1 MSKVLADPNHPAYGK
16 ITAPIYVSND
26 GYVLDGHHRWAAVVA
41 HNAANPDKQIPMNV
55 RVIDEP
61 IEPLVKRSNAFAEQ
75 MGIRAKA
82 ADTGAAGG
90 PSPIASSQKK
100 SLSKRVSSNGEE
112 MGTIQ
117 TKKGSTIFGVEHDDI
132 NGAKQVVDDVKNLYP
147 KDTKIVFLG
156 EGGDEDNNYVT
167 GSEQEYIHNEL
178 KKHYPNFT
186 NDSWDGEELDVHNDQ
201 SMLYKYQKKK
211 TGLPHDIVMAGNWA
225 NMVGQGEGLDSMNPS
240 DYLSDTG
247 RNFLQQSAKEA
258 GFPPIKSFDKPSKKD
273 IHTLYRLAYPQDN
286 GDKKTKV
293 GELSD
298 TFNDARDENLIR
310 KMKKYEDNGYKVV
323 SAAGYGHID
332 LIKNKGK
339 V

>member
-1 MSKVLADPNHPAYGK
+1 
-16 ITAPIYVSND
+16 
-26 GYVLDGHHRWAAVVA
+26 
-41 HNAANPDKQIPMNV
+41 
-55 RVIDEP
+55 
-61 IEPLVKRSNAFAEQ
+61 
-75 MGIRAKA
+75 
-82 ADTGAAGG
+82 
-90 PSPIASSQKK
+90 
-100 SLSKRVSSNGEE
+100 

-117 TKKGSTIFGVEHDDI
+117 TKKGSTIFGVEHDNI
-132 NGAKQVVDDVKNLYP
+132 EGAKQVVDDVKNLYP

-156 EGGDEDNNYVT
+156 EGGDENNVYVP

-225 NMVGQGEGLDSMNPS
+225 NMVGQGEGLDTMNPS
-240 DYLSDTG
+240 DYLSDNG

-310 KMKKYEDNGYKVV
+310 KMKKYEDKGYKVV

-332 LIKNKGK
+332 LIKNRKQK
-339 V
+339 

>member
-1 MSKVLADPNHPAYGK
+1 
-16 ITAPIYVSND
+16 
-26 GYVLDGHHRWAAVVA
+26 
-41 HNAANPDKQIPMNV
+41 
-55 RVIDEP
+55 
-61 IEPLVKRSNAFAEQ
+61 
-75 MGIRAKA
+75 
-82 ADTGAAGG
+82 
-90 PSPIASSQKK
+90 
-100 SLSKRVSSNGEE
+100 

-117 TKKGSTIFGVEHDDI
+117 TKNGSTIFGVEHDDI
-132 NGAKQVVDDVKNLYP
+132 KGAKQVVNDVKKMYP

-156 EGGDEDNNYVT
+156 EGGDENNVYVP

-225 NMVGQGEGLDSMNPS
+225 NMVGQGEGLDTMNPS
-240 DYLSDTG
+240 DYLTDNG
-247 RNFLQQSAKEA
+247 RDFLQQSAKEA
-258 GFPPIKSFDKPSKKD
+258 GFPPIKSFDKPTKRD

-310 KMKKYEDNGYKVV
+310 KMKKYEDKGYKVV

-332 LIKNKGK
+332 LIKNRKQK
-339 V
+339 